1 MAPIAAW
8 IDEAITAATKND
20 DTALD
25 RVAAAVRDLLTAYP
39 TPTWAP

>member
-20 DTALD
+20 DEALD
-25 RVAAAVRDLLTAYP
+25 RIAAAVRDFLAPYP
-39 TPTWAP
+39 IPGWTH